1 MSMFWIGDPYFP
13 YRYLG
18 RMIWYV
24 WSTSYSWTQNCTQF
38 FPFWILVANLSS
50 TSASCL
56 SSLLMGRVL
65 LWKPWLHW
73 GLGLQFFLCKYEI
86 PCPSATILIRKESSG
101 RFEFAPENGSAT
113 HTYIFLVR
121 IRIHNSTYLHFLFF
135 FQDSFG
141 WFPTP
146 ARIKSTSCGA
156 RIPVPLRPNVGHSGF
171 IQFAPYPNIVT
182 ADSAP
187 LKCFGFTS
195 HDMSVIRKTK
205 VSRLTK
211 KRLHFSWDIRVPCWQ
226 RWSIN
231 SPKLHW
237 NPAFGYALVT
247 VPDQAPRSSN
257 KAVTYGRDV
266 LFIFWVVVHFLYF
279 VIF

>member
-135 FQDSFG
+135 FRTPLVDFPPLHASNPHHVVREFQYLWGQMWAIAVSFSLHH
-141 WFPTP
+141 
-146 ARIKSTSCGA
+146 IQILS
-156 RIPVPLRPNVGHSGF
+156 RP
-171 IQFAPYPNIVT
+171 IQ
-182 ADSAP
+182 
-187 LKCFGFTS
+187 
-195 HDMSVIRKTK
+195 R
-205 VSRLTK
+205 
-211 KRLHFSWDIRVPCWQ
+211 
-226 RWSIN
+226 
-231 SPKLHW
+231 HW
-237 NPAFGYALVT
+237 N
-247 VPDQAPRSSN
+247 
-257 KAVTYGRDV
+257 V
-266 LFIFWVVVHFLYF
+266 LASLLMTCP
-279 VIF
+279 